1 MDFIIDFYKGLD
13 VVNLIIFWG
22 VIIVVILLL
31 VFSIILV
38 NKNKKLKDIIESN
51 GIDIEDNKIDIA
63 IKKEEM
69 PENNIKKI
77 LKEAEKEIISI
88 PTKTDIEIEKETISI
103 PIKMENKTERIINEP
118 EIVKNEERFIA
129 EEHVIED
136 SKEENNA
143 FPNLNDTR
151 INDVKTEQEYKEI
164 KKEVVLPNAPYQK
177 NVLREMSLDQTSPI
191 GIVRNNNQIITEN
204 EKAQELANT
213 LKDDESINHTNM
225 IENKENTADIDN
237 KRKYLE
243 EVSTKLSKT
252 KNEEDAFRTAYEKQQ
267 EADAIISY
275 KELMQKKDSIKI
287 VDDEEAIISI
297 NELMQHKKEKLYNLT
312 EEEENNNF
320 INELKH
326 FRSDL

>member
-77 LKEAEKEIISI
+77 LKETEKEIISI

-151 INDVKTEQEYKEI
+151 INDVKTEPEYKEI

-177 NVLREMSLDQTSPI
+177 NVLREMSLNQTSPI